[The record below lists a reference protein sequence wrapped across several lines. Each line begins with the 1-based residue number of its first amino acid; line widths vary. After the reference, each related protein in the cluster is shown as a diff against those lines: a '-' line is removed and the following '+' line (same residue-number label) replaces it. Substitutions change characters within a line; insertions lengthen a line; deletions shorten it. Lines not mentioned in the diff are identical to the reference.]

1 MSEIDICSICHEP
14 LGNSEQIYTLPEC
27 NHCYHTNCIMTW
39 FRAGHN
45 TCPLC
50 NNKGINATRAQI
62 NEEVNHSHWSTR
74 NKYLKLYTIVSRKC
88 RRKDAPEKMKKE
100 VEKVRNYKKKF
111 DAFKKERKEWMSSIP
126 ENMTARQVVNYS
138 EKLRMKKWKMQRTL
152 NKKKRI
158 VGYLYGD
165 CVTNIII
172 PEKVNI

>member
-1 MSEIDICSICHEP
+1 MKK
-14 LGNSEQIYTLPEC
+14 NIYNLPEC
-27 NHCYHTNCIMTW
+27 CHNFHTNCIMTW

-45 TCPLC
+45 RCPLC

-111 DAFKKERKEWMSSIP
+111 DEFKKERKEWMSSIP

-138 EKLRMKKWKMQRTL
+138 EKLRLKKWKMQRTL